1 MSERLLPAIRR
12 LGGLAAIL
20 LLIEFADELV
30 FGLGESAWPLI
41 RRDLGLNY
49 AQIGIL
55 LSVPGLLAAFFEPFF
70 GIWADKGH
78 KRWLVLAGG
87 AGFVVATLV
96 TGFSPTFAVLLLAF
110 ILFFPASGAFVSVSQ
125 AVLMDSDPQRME
137 QQMARWTLAGSV
149 GVVAGPILLAVLGW
163 AGLSWRSGYM
173 LVAVVAGLLV
183 LAVSRTRFP
192 RPQQPDGDEAR
203 PAGLRAVIGAFRRS
217 DVRHWLVLLMFSDFM
232 LDFLLSYTA
241 LYFVDVVGATPEQ
254 GALAVGVFT
263 GVGLLSDAL
272 IIPVLTRVSGLRYLA
287 WSAGLMTLAYPAFLL
302 IQGLLPKLVL
312 LGLIGLLNAGWYA
325 ILKAQMYGTMPGQ
338 SGTVLAVDSIF
349 GFVEKLV
356 PLGLGLLA
364 ARFGLSVALWVLAIG
379 PLFVWFGVLRP
390 PVRPTVVVE
399 PSPEMQGLNE
409 GQG

>member
-1 MSERLLPAIRR
+1 MSERLLPAVRR
-12 LGGLAAIL
+12 MGGLVVIL

-30 FGLGESAWPLI
+30 FGLGEAAWPLI
-41 RRDLGLNY
+41 RRDLALNY
-49 AQIGIL
+49 AQIGVL

-70 GIWADKGH
+70 GVWADQGH

-87 AGFVVATLV
+87 VGFVLATLT
-96 TGFSPTFAVLLLAF
+96 TGFSPTFVVLLLAF

-149 GVVAGPILLAVLGW
+149 GVVAGPVLLTALGW
-163 AGLSWRSGYM
+163 AGLSWRSGYL
-173 LVAVVAGLLV
+173 LVAVVAALLV
-183 LAVSRTRFP
+183 LAVWRTRFP
-192 RPQQPDGDEAR
+192 KPQLPDDSEAR
-203 PAGLRAVIGAFRRS
+203 PAGFRAVVAAFGRP

-232 LDFLLSYTA
+232 LDVLLSYTA

-254 GALAVGVFT
+254 GALAVAVFT

-287 WSAGLMTLAYPAFLL
+287 WSAGLMALAYPAFLL
-302 IQGLLPKLVL
+302 VPGFLPKLVL
-312 LGLIGLLNAGWYA
+312 IGAIGLLNAGWYA

-364 ARFGLSVALWVLAIG
+364 ARFGLSVALWALAVG
-379 PLFVWFGVLRP
+379 PVFVWLGVLRP
-390 PVRPTVVVE
+390 PRRQAAAVE
-399 PSPEMQGLNE
+399 PSPEM
-409 GQG
+409 

>member
-1 MSERLLPAIRR
+1 MSERLLPAVRR
-12 LGGLAAIL
+12 VGGLVVIL

-30 FGLGESAWPLI
+30 FGFGEAAWPLI
-41 RRDLGLNY
+41 RRDLALNY
-49 AQIGIL
+49 AQIGVL

-70 GIWADKGH
+70 GVWADQGH

-87 AGFVVATLV
+87 VGFVLATLT
-96 TGFSPTFAVLLLAF
+96 TGFSPTFVVLLLAF

-149 GVVAGPILLAVLGW
+149 GVVAGPVLLTALGW
-163 AGLSWRSGYM
+163 AGLSWRSGYL
-173 LVAVVAGLLV
+173 LVAVVAALLV
-183 LAVSRTRFP
+183 LAVWRTRFP
-192 RPQQPDGDEAR
+192 KPQLPDDGEAR
-203 PAGLRAVIGAFRRS
+203 QAGFRAVVAAFGRP

-232 LDFLLSYTA
+232 LDVLLSYTA

-254 GALAVGVFT
+254 GALAVAVFT

-287 WSAGLMTLAYPAFLL
+287 WSAGLMALAYPAFLL
-302 IQGLLPKLVL
+302 VPGFLPKLVL
-312 LGLIGLLNAGWYA
+312 IGAIGLLNAGWYA

-364 ARFGLSVALWVLAIG
+364 ARFGLSVALWALAVG
-379 PLFVWFGVLRP
+379 PVFVWLGVLRP
-390 PVRPTVVVE
+390 PRRQAAAVE
-399 PSPEMQGLNE
+399 PSPEM
-409 GQG
+409 

>member
-1 MSERLLPAIRR
+1 MSERLLPAVRR
-12 LGGLAAIL
+12 VGGLVVIL

-30 FGLGESAWPLI
+30 FGLGEAAWPLI
-41 RRDLGLNY
+41 RRDLALNY
-49 AQIGIL
+49 AQIGVL

-70 GIWADKGH
+70 GVWADQGH

-87 AGFVVATLV
+87 VGFVLATLT
-96 TGFSPTFAVLLLAF
+96 TGFSPTFVVLLLAF

-149 GVVAGPILLAVLGW
+149 GVVAGPVLLTALGW
-163 AGLSWRSGYM
+163 AGLSWRSGYL
-173 LVAVVAGLLV
+173 LVAVVAALLV
-183 LAVSRTRFP
+183 LAVWRTRFP
-192 RPQQPDGDEAR
+192 KPQLPDDGEAR
-203 PAGLRAVIGAFRRS
+203 PAGFRAVVAAFGRP

-232 LDFLLSYTA
+232 LDVLLSYTA

-254 GALAVGVFT
+254 GALAVAVFT

-287 WSAGLMTLAYPAFLL
+287 WSAGLMALAYPAFLL
-302 IQGLLPKLVL
+302 VPGFLPKLVL
-312 LGLIGLLNAGWYA
+312 IGAIGLLNAGWYA

-364 ARFGLSVALWVLAIG
+364 ARFGLSVALWALAVG
-379 PLFVWFGVLRP
+379 PVFVWLGVLRP
-390 PVRPTVVVE
+390 PRRQAAAVE
-399 PSPEMQGLNE
+399 PSPEM
-409 GQG
+409 

>member
-1 MSERLLPAIRR
+1 MSERLLPTFRR
-12 LGGLAAIL
+12 LGGLVAIL

-30 FGLGESAWPLI
+30 FGLGEAAWPLI
-41 RRDLGLNY
+41 RRDLALNY
-49 AQIGIL
+49 AQIGVL

-70 GIWADKGH
+70 GVWADKGH

-87 AGFVVATLV
+87 AGFVLATLV
-96 TGFSPTFAVLLLAF
+96 TGFSPTFVVLLLAF

-149 GVVAGPILLAVLGW
+149 GVVAGPILLTALGW

-173 LVAVVAGLLV
+173 LVAVVAALLV

-192 RPQQPDGDEAR
+192 KPPHPEGDDTR
-203 PAGLRAVIGAFRRS
+203 PAGFRAVVGAFGRS

-232 LDFLLSYTA
+232 LDVLLSYTA

-272 IIPVLTRVSGLRYLA
+272 ILPVLTRVSGLRYLA
-287 WSAGLMTLAYPAFLL
+287 WSAGLMTLAYPAFL
-302 IQGLLPKLVL
+302 IVPGFLPKLVL
-312 LGLIGLLNAGWYA
+312 LGAIGLLNAGWYA
-325 ILKAQMYGTMPGQ
+325 ILKAQMYGTLPGQ

-364 ARFGLSVALWVLAIG
+364 ARFGLSVALWALAIG
-379 PLFVWFGVLRP
+379 PIFVWLGVLRP
-390 PVRPTVVVE
+390 PARQSLVDESAGRTQAV
-399 PSPEMQGLNE
+399 NE
-409 GQG
+409 SGS

>member
-1 MSERLLPAIRR
+1 MSERLLPAVRR
-12 LGGLAAIL
+12 VGGLVVIL

-30 FGLGESAWPLI
+30 FGLGEAAWPLI
-41 RRDLGLNY
+41 RRDLALNY
-49 AQIGIL
+49 AQIGVL

-70 GIWADKGH
+70 GVWADQGH

-87 AGFVVATLV
+87 VGFVLATLT
-96 TGFSPTFAVLLLAF
+96 TGFSPTFVVLLLAF

-149 GVVAGPILLAVLGW
+149 GVVAGPVLLTALGW
-163 AGLSWRSGYM
+163 AGLSWRSGYL
-173 LVAVVAGLLV
+173 LVAVVAALLV
-183 LAVSRTRFP
+183 LAVWRTRFP
-192 RPQQPDGDEAR
+192 KPQLPDDGEAR
-203 PAGLRAVIGAFRRS
+203 QAGFRAVVAAFGRP

-232 LDFLLSYTA
+232 LDVLLSYTA

-254 GALAVGVFT
+254 GALAVAVFT

-287 WSAGLMTLAYPAFLL
+287 WSAGLMALAYPAFLL
-302 IQGLLPKLVL
+302 VPGFLPKLVL
-312 LGLIGLLNAGWYA
+312 IGAIGLLNAGWYA

-364 ARFGLSVALWVLAIG
+364 ARFGLSVALWALAVG
-379 PLFVWFGVLRP
+379 PVFVWLGVLRP
-390 PVRPTVVVE
+390 PRRQAAAVE
-399 PSPEMQGLNE
+399 PSPEM
-409 GQG
+409 

>member
-1 MSERLLPAIRR
+1 MSERLLPAVRR
-12 LGGLAAIL
+12 MGGLVVIL

-30 FGLGESAWPLI
+30 FGLGEAAWPLI
-41 RRDLGLNY
+41 RRDLALNY
-49 AQIGIL
+49 AQIGVL

-70 GIWADKGH
+70 GVWADQGH

-87 AGFVVATLV
+87 VGFVLATLT
-96 TGFSPTFAVLLLAF
+96 TGFSPTFVVLLLAF

-149 GVVAGPILLAVLGW
+149 GVVAGPVLLTALGW
-163 AGLSWRSGYM
+163 AGLSWRSGYL
-173 LVAVVAGLLV
+173 LVAVVAALLV
-183 LAVSRTRFP
+183 LAVWRTRFP
-192 RPQQPDGDEAR
+192 KPQLPDDGEAR
-203 PAGLRAVIGAFRRS
+203 QAGFRAVVAAFGRP

-232 LDFLLSYTA
+232 LDVLLSYTA

-254 GALAVGVFT
+254 GALAVAVFT

-287 WSAGLMTLAYPAFLL
+287 WSAGLMALAYPAFLL
-302 IQGLLPKLVL
+302 VPGFLPKLVL
-312 LGLIGLLNAGWYA
+312 IGAIGLLNAGWYA

-364 ARFGLSVALWVLAIG
+364 ARFGLGVALWALAVG
-379 PLFVWFGVLRP
+379 PVFVWLGVLRP
-390 PVRPTVVVE
+390 PRRQAAAVE
-399 PSPEMQGLNE
+399 PSPEM
-409 GQG
+409 

>member
-1 MSERLLPAIRR
+1 MSERLLPAVRR
-12 LGGLAAIL
+12 MGGLVVIL

-30 FGLGESAWPLI
+30 FGLGEAAWPLI
-41 RRDLGLNY
+41 RRDLALNY
-49 AQIGIL
+49 AQIGVL

-70 GIWADKGH
+70 GVWADQGH

-87 AGFVVATLV
+87 VGFVLATLT
-96 TGFSPTFAVLLLAF
+96 TGFSPTFVVLLLAF

-149 GVVAGPILLAVLGW
+149 GVVAGPVLLTALGW
-163 AGLSWRSGYM
+163 AGLSWRSGYL
-173 LVAVVAGLLV
+173 LVAVVAALLV
-183 LAVSRTRFP
+183 LAVWRTRFP
-192 RPQQPDGDEAR
+192 KPQLPDDGEAR
-203 PAGLRAVIGAFRRS
+203 PAGFRAVVAAFGRP

-232 LDFLLSYTA
+232 LDVLLSYTA

-254 GALAVGVFT
+254 GALAVAVFT

-287 WSAGLMTLAYPAFLL
+287 WSAGLMALAYPAFLL
-302 IQGLLPKLVL
+302 VPGFLPKLVL
-312 LGLIGLLNAGWYA
+312 IGAIGLLNAGWYA

-364 ARFGLSVALWVLAIG
+364 ARFGLSVALWALAVG
-379 PLFVWFGVLRP
+379 PVFVWLGVLRP
-390 PVRPTVVVE
+390 PRRQAAAVE
-399 PSPEMQGLNE
+399 PSPEM
-409 GQG
+409 